1 MCDLTSKAIKD
12 IYNTK
17 TPTYEQIKRYK
28 RYRKEFI
35 NVLTGIYTH
44 EDLALKIIIYS
55 RVT

>member
-1 MCDLTSKAIKD
+1 MCDLTAKAIKD